1 MGMGYAACSTQ
12 AFKYDDVKEL
22 CPAEVAAIEA
32 ALGLDTWG
40 DLARGL
46 WCDDDE
52 ALLPYKL
59 LVEALCD
66 AFSKATEVDGKGLKL
81 ILTYYDE
88 DSGDRYDELEHKDG
102 CLFEVEGVYQLTPA
116 GEKFKD
122 KLTFATYVVF
132 G

>member
-32 ALGLDTWG
+32 VEGFESWGAL
-40 DLARGL
+40 AQSL
-46 WCDDDE
+46 WCDNE
-52 ALLPYKL
+52 EELAPFKP
-59 LVEALCD
+59 LVEALCN

-88 DSGDRYDELEHKDG
+88 GSGDRYDEVEHLDG
-102 CLFEVEGVYQLTPA
+102 CMFEVEGVYQMTPA
-116 GEKFKD
+116 GNKFKD
-122 KLTFATYVVF
+122 KLAFATYVVF